1 VNDAT
6 KEDDSVIS
14 EDEPQRRVDWWGEE
28 DAEEDTESPN
38 DHFVKRNYAILA
50 GTLGVGIVILAA
62 VAVVIWWAMTN
73 KGMYIVQLHVSTYK
87 YIYVYIFIYISIY
100 IYVYEHVHLY
110 LSIYLSVY
118 IHICTHTYLPL
129 R

>member
-1 VNDAT
+1 MNRGLFRRVSPYVNDAT

-28 DAEEDTESPN
+28 DVEENTESPN

-73 KGMYIVQLHVSTYK
+73 KGMYIVQLHCT
-87 YIYVYIFIYISIY
+87 ITCIYI
-100 IYVYEHVHLY
+100 
-110 LSIYLSVY
+110 
-118 IHICTHTYLPL
+118 
-129 R
+129 

>member
-1 VNDAT
+1 MNRGLFRRVSPYVNDAT

-73 KGMYIVQLHVSTYK
+73 KGMYIVQFLYL
-87 YIYVYIFIYISIY
+87 YIHPNFIYLYAYICINIY
-100 IYVYEHVHLY
+100 MY
-110 LSIYLSVY
+110 IYLSVHMCIY
-118 IHICTHTYLPL
+118 M
-129 R
+129 